1 MKARVGAGGQLRDLV
16 YAAPEELR
24 SQLRRSQTTKAP
36 ARACLALRPGPLRD
50 PESATK
56 AALRALAR
64 RWHHLQAELDALDVE
79 LTKLVSTAAPALLAL
94 PGIGLDTAGQCW

>member
-1 MKARVGAGGQLRDLV
+1 MKARVAAGGQLRDLV

-24 SQLRRSQTTKAP
+24 SQLRRSQT
-36 ARACLALRPGPLRD
+36 
-50 PESATK
+50 TK

-94 PGIGLDTAGQCW
+94 PGIGLDTAGQLLVTAGTPRGGWAARPPSRGCVA